1 MNSENNPNANAS
13 DTTSRTAP
21 PKPPGAQSDPKKV
34 TEADYL
40 TREQA
45 QARAAIS
52 GVLADMKQAL
62 AQGADLKEWTRQHP
76 WILMGS
82 ATVAGTL
89 AGMLLTPSKEESFKE
104 FFEKKWESFK
114 GAASPAATE
123 DFEHS
128 ARPAAAQPQSQE
140 QQPSILT
147 TIIREA
153 IKVVGPTLGGLIT
166 GAIAGQQAGADDG
179 AHHHGN
185 GHGNPAA
192 QSESASGH

>member
-21 PKPPGAQSDPKKV
+21 PKPSGAQADPKKV
-34 TEADYL
+34 TEADFL
-40 TREQA
+40 AREQA

-76 WILMGS
+76 WILMGG
-82 ATVAGTL
+82 ATVAGAL
-89 AGMLLTPSKEESFKE
+89 AGMLLTPTKEESLKE
-104 FFEKKWESFK
+104 FFEKKWESLK
-114 GAASPAATE
+114 GTASPAAE
-123 DFEHS
+123 DFEQS
-128 ARPAAAQPQSQE
+128 ARAAAAQPQPQE
-140 QQPSILT
+140 QHSSILT

-153 IKVVGPTLGGLIT
+153 MKVVGPTLGGLIS

-179 AHHHGN
+179 APHHGN
-185 GHGNPAA
+185 GHGNPAP
-192 QSESASGH
+192 QPESVPGS